1 MIRCSNDSL
10 SQTIDKMSF
19 NLKRQYNIKNSS
31 LEINPIFLYFIH
43 SQSQQQQQQ
52 QNRNDYRRQSSS
64 SSTTASIHTNS
75 VYDADN
81 IPCCGGSHNKS
92 SSSSSKS
99 IWNHLKRIHRID
111 LKRELKYLQQDD
123 HLFPYYLI
131 ASLII
136 TIMIILIRFLTLY
149 DYNYYS
155 NDEWKKFFWSESGNW
170 FCYIAIIVAIIALIY
185 TLTNKHNHD
194 QQRQRRQRQRQR
206 QNKSHNTMIGIEFRM
221 AIWLLIP
228 SLLIV
233 STIMDM
239 SHCSMAQMQEMKIL
253 EHNRDNRTMT
263 TIGKECLYKWVCLV
277 FRFFFIVVN

>member
-19 NLKRQYNIKNSS
+19 NLKRQYDIKNSF

-52 QNRNDYRRQSSS
+52 QNHHHHHPDQRRQSSISTTSS
-64 SSTTASIHTNS
+64 SSTTATTSCL
-75 VYDADN
+75 YDGD
-81 IPCCGGSHNKS
+81 CCDKS
-92 SSSSSKS
+92 SKSSSKS

-136 TIMIILIRFLTLY
+136 TIMIIVIRFLTLY
-149 DYNYYS
+149 DYDYYS
-155 NDEWKKFFWSESGNW
+155 NNNNDDHWQRFFFTERGNW
-170 FCYIAIIVAIIALIY
+170 FCYMAIIVAIVSLIY
-185 TLTNKHNHD
+185 TLTKHNHHNHHNN
-194 QQRQRRQRQRQR
+194 QQRQKQ
-206 QNKSHNTMIGIEFRM
+206 QNQMICIEFRM
-221 AIWLLIP
+221 LIWLLI
-228 SLLIV
+228 STLLIT

-239 SHCSMAQMQEMKIL
+239 SHCSMAQMQEIKIHQ
-253 EHNRDNRTMT
+253 HNDNRTIN
-263 TIGKECLYKWVCLV
+263 TIGKECLYKWVC
-277 FRFFFIVVN
+277 FFFLF